1 MHTTPPNT
9 PTKPD
14 DPKSDDL
21 ALLIEVAMLYYEEGR
36 TQAEIGRRVGTSR
49 STVSRLLQE
58 ARARGVV
65 QISIDYSLA
74 RDSLLERELRERFA
88 LKEVRVLR
96 SFGRSESEIIGGMGQ
111 LAASYLDEV
120 VSDGMT
126 VGVSY
131 GRSVASVVQR
141 VKPKNLSDLVV
152 LQVIGALGSGNP
164 LQDGPD
170 LARQLA
176 NTCGATYRYLH
187 APLMVESVR
196 TRELLSHEPLVRDLL
211 QTARQADVILMG
223 VSPLTP
229 DTAGLIFTD
238 YLNKADLEKL
248 SASGAVGHMCA
259 QFFGADGQ
267 LTDTPFNERAI
278 TIGLKTLRDVREVV
292 TVAGG
297 AGKAQAILGALRGGY
312 TDVLVTDDA
321 AAQAISAQGT

>member
-1 MHTTPPNT
+1 
-9 PTKPD
+9 
-14 DPKSDDL
+14 
-21 ALLIEVAMLYYEEGR
+21 MLYYEEGR

-58 ARARGVV
+58 ARSRGVV

-74 RDSLLERELRERFA
+74 RDSLLERELGERFS

-96 SFGRSESEIIGGMGQ
+96 SFGRSEDEVIGGMGQ

-120 VSDGMT
+120 IRDGMI

-141 VKPKNLSDLVV
+141 VKPKNLADLVV

-176 NTCGATYRYLH
+176 NTCGGAYRYLH
-187 APLMVESVR
+187 APLMVESAR
-196 TRELLSHEPLVRDLL
+196 TRGLLSHEPLVKDLL

-238 YLNKADLEKL
+238 YLNKVDLERL

-259 QFFGADGQ
+259 QFFNEDGN

-278 TIGLKTLRDVREVV
+278 TIGLETLRDVREVV

-297 AGKAQAILGALRGGY
+297 LGKAQAILGALRGEY
-312 TDVLVTDDA
+312 MDVLVTDDA
-321 AAQAISAQGT
+321 AAQAVLAEG

>member
-1 MHTTPPNT
+1 
-9 PTKPD
+9 
-14 DPKSDDL
+14 
-21 ALLIEVAMLYYEEGR
+21 MLYYEEGR

-58 ARARGVV
+58 ARSRGVV

-74 RDSLLERELRERFA
+74 RDSLLERELKERFS
-88 LKEVRVLR
+88 LGEVRVLR
-96 SFGRSESEIIGGMGQ
+96 SFGRSEGEVIGGMGQ
-111 LAASYLDEV
+111 LAASYLDEIV
-120 VSDGMT
+120 RDGMI

-141 VKPKNLSDLVV
+141 VKPKNLADLVV

-176 NTCGATYRYLH
+176 NLYGGAYRYLH
-187 APLMVESVR
+187 APLMVESAR
-196 TRELLSHEPLVRDLL
+196 TRELLSHEPLVKDLL

-238 YLNKADLEKL
+238 YLNKADLERL

-259 QFFGADGQ
+259 QFFHADGR

-278 TIGLKTLRDVREVV
+278 TIGLETLKDVREVV
-292 TVAGG
+292 TIAGG
-297 AGKAQAILGALRGGY
+297 LGKAQAILGALRGGY

-321 AAQAISAQGT
+321 AAQAVLAQG

>member
-1 MHTTPPNT
+1 MTRRDAPP
-9 PTKPD
+9 KPN
-14 DPKSDDL
+14 DL
-21 ALLIEVAMLYYEEGR
+21 ALLIEVALLYYEEGR
-36 TQAEIGRRVGTSR
+36 TQADIGRRIGTSR

-65 QISIDYSLA
+65 QIWVDYSLA
-74 RDSLLERELRERFA
+74 RDSLLERELKTRFS

-96 SFGRSESEIIGGMGQ
+96 SFGRSEDEVIGGLGQ

-120 VSDGMT
+120 IRDGMT
-126 VGVSY
+126 IGVSY

-141 VKPKNLSDLVV
+141 VKPKNLADLVV

-176 NTCGATYRYLH
+176 NLYGGTYRYLH
-187 APLMVESVR
+187 APLMVESAR
-196 TRELLSHEPLVRDLL
+196 TRTLLSQEPLVKDLL
-211 QTARQADVILMG
+211 QTARRADVILMG

-238 YLNKADLEKL
+238 YLSKADREQLYV
-248 SASGAVGHMCA
+248 SGTVGHMCA
-259 QFFGADGQ
+259 QFFDADGQ
-267 LTDTPFNERAI
+267 LTSTPFNERAI
-278 TIGLKTLRDVREVV
+278 TVGLETLKDVREVV

-297 AGKAQAILGALRGGY
+297 AEKAQAISGALRGGY

-321 AAQAISAQGT
+321 AAHAVLERL